1 MEPCLAMIANVSF
14 TKAFLLHGESSV
26 SDFAQ
31 IHGEL
36 QESRETLPTSWSR
49 VFHLYEPS
57 QGPAS
62 SSSSLSTLELAC
74 WRGSSFKKTAGL
86 SEQAEYS
93 GASLV
98 LTMTAAWSAPA
109 GSIHSTTVELLSPE
123 PRFPFEG
130 LL

>member
-1 MEPCLAMIANVSF
+1 MPCLAMIASVSL

-31 IHGEL
+31 MQGQL
-36 QESRETLPTSWSR
+36 QESRETLRTSWSR
-49 VFHLYEPS
+49 TFHLYEPS

-62 SSSSLSTLELAC
+62 SSFSLSTLELAC
-74 WRGSSFKKTAGL
+74 CRGSSFKTTAGL

-93 GASLV
+93 GAALV
-98 LTMTAAWSAPA
+98 LTMTAVWSVPA
-109 GSIHSTTVELLSPE
+109 RSIHSTTVELLSPE
-123 PRFPFEG
+123 PHFPFEG

>member
-98 LTMTAAWSAPA
+98 LTMTAAWSVPA